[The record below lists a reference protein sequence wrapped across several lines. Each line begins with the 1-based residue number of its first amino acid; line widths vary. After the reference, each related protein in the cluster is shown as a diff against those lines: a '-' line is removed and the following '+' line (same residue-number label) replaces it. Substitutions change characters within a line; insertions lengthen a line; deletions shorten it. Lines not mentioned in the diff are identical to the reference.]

1 MLHDLDT
8 LTGSSVIA
16 TDGEMG
22 SIRNFLFDDQSWT
35 IRYLV
40 VDVGS
45 WLTRRAVVLAI
56 TAVEQPDW
64 VKKTFHVHLT
74 KEQVRH
80 SPDVDTEKP
89 VFTSTRNRYAGV
101 LWLADLLGGQ

>member
-1 MLHDLDT
+1 MLHDLNT
-8 LTGSSVIA
+8 LTGFSVIA

-22 SIRNFLFDDQSWT
+22 SIRNFLFDDQSRT

-56 TAVEQPDW
+56 TAVEQPD
-64 VKKTFHVHLT
+64 
-74 KEQVRH
+74 
-80 SPDVDTEKP
+80 
-89 VFTSTRNRYAGV
+89 
-101 LWLADLLGGQ
+101 

>member
-1 MLHDLDT
+1 MLHDLET

-22 SIRNFLFDDQSWT
+22 NVRNFLFDDQLWT
-35 IRYLV
+35 IHFLV

-45 WLTRRAVVLAI
+45 WLTWRAAVLAI

-64 VKKTFHVHLT
+64 VKSISWANHRVNLH
-74 KEQVRH
+74 QSR
-80 SPDVDTEKP
+80 D
-89 VFTSTRNRYAGV
+89 
-101 LWLADLLGGQ
+101 QI

>member
-1 MLHDLDT
+1 MFHDLET

-45 WLTRRAVVLAI
+45 WLTAASCGSCDHGGG
-56 TAVEQPDW
+56 TARLGEEDLPCPLEQGASA
-64 VKKTFHVHLT
+64 L
-74 KEQVRH
+74 
-80 SPDVDTEKP
+80 
-89 VFTSTRNRYAGV
+89 
-101 LWLADLLGGQ
+101 